1 MHLNGITSTMSL
13 IPLAVIAFSTT
24 AALVTEF
31 LQWFFVWRTPGFVTL
46 KNNLSKHE
54 KLVDDA
60 KETSTTKNLKK
71 KEQRLQTWRT
81 EAGRQMA
88 SYNMKASVVVS
99 RPLPPPLP
107 PLVSTVTVACNA
119 LAKTALLPACVCPSQ
134 LMVCVLVTYKVM
146 TRLFS
151 QIGPVGR
158 LPFEPPP
165 FLQKVTHRGL
175 DASADARDC
184 SAVRREGGCCCALST
199 QAAFSTADC
208 MLPAHGTGPAIL
220 QPALLFFDRFSQ
232 PARSSLS
239 SSRDLCAGVY
249 LRAVP
254 GIRAHGDWQAAQPG
268 HGPGVQRHHAHPAK
282 GLPLAVHGR
291 QKGQVMQCLQGPG
304 APLSCSTPSLPAA
317 VLHYACL
324 APCLLA
330 ASDFPRSS
338 FLPCLWVYITLVKLP
353 RWRALQ
359 KSLAAQTWI
368 VAPAGHEHEG
378 PGV

>member
-1 MHLNGITSTMSL
+1 MSL

-24 AALVTEF
+24 AALLTEF

-88 SYNMKASVVVS
+88 SYNMKASVV
-99 RPLPPPLP
+99 
-107 PLVSTVTVACNA
+107 
-119 LAKTALLPACVCPSQ
+119 

-184 SAVRREGGCCCALST
+184 SAVFIFVLCQGSVRMVIGKLLNLGMGREFKDIMPT
-199 QAAFSTADC
+199 
-208 MLPAHGTGPAIL
+208 LPKGFP
-220 QPALLFFDRFSQ
+220 
-232 PARSSLS
+232 SLS
-239 SSRDLCAGVY
+239 MD
-249 LRAVP
+249 
-254 GIRAHGDWQAAQPG
+254 DKK
-268 HGPGVQRHHAHPAK
+268 AK
-282 GLPLAVHGR
+282 
-291 QKGQVMQCLQGPG
+291 
-304 APLSCSTPSLPAA
+304 
-317 VLHYACL
+317 
-324 APCLLA
+324 
-330 ASDFPRSS
+330 
-338 FLPCLWVYITLVKLP
+338 
-353 RWRALQ
+353 
-359 KSLAAQTWI
+359 
-368 VAPAGHEHEG
+368 
-378 PGV
+378 